1 MHPVSIV
8 GCGYTGSRLVERWL
22 HLTPRVRGFATRAA
36 SLQRIESVGALATPL
51 NLDQPVSRPIDVD
64 GQLVYYS
71 VPPAPTGTRDL
82 RLERLLE
89 HVAGAPRRV
98 VYLSTTGVYG
108 DCRGSHVDE
117 ETIPHPQT
125 ERAIRRL
132 AAENTL
138 RAWADANDVSWTV
151 LRVPG
156 IYGPGRMPIER
167 LRRHEPAIE
176 PTQATPGNRIHVDD
190 LVSACLAAGSASM
203 AHRRIYNV
211 TDGSD
216 DSLTA
221 YLQRVARIAGLPP
234 PPLVSRAEACKTFS
248 ATSWSFL
255 SESRRVDNA
264 RMLTEL
270 GVTLAYHDLDAGI
283 RASL

>member
-1 MHPVSIV
+1 MHPVSII
-8 GCGYTGSRLVERWL
+8 GCGYTGSRLAERSL
-22 HLTPRVRGFATRAA
+22 QLTARVQGFATRAA
-36 SLQRIESVGALATPL
+36 SLQRIESMGGLATSL
-51 NLDQPVSRPIDVD
+51 NLDQPVARSIDLD
-64 GQLVYYS
+64 GRLVYYS
-71 VPPAPTGTRDL
+71 VPPAPTGTEDP

-89 HVAGAPRRV
+89 HAAGVPRRV

-108 DCRGSHVDE
+108 DCHGSHVDE
-117 ETIPHPQT
+117 ETIPRPQT
-125 ERAIRRL
+125 ERAVRRL
-132 AAENTL
+132 AAEHTL
-138 RAWADANDVSWTV
+138 RAWADARGVSWTV

-156 IYGPGRMPIER
+156 IYGPGRMPVER
-167 LRRHEPAIE
+167 LRRGEPAIE
-176 PTQATPGNRIHVDD
+176 PTEATPGNRIHVDD
-190 LVSACLAAGSASM
+190 LVSACVAAGGASL

-234 PPLVSRAEACKTFS
+234 PPLVSRADARRTFS
-248 ATSWSFL
+248 AAAWSFL
-255 SESRRVDNA
+255 GESRRVDNA

-270 GVTLAYHDLDAGI
+270 GITLAYRDLDAGI